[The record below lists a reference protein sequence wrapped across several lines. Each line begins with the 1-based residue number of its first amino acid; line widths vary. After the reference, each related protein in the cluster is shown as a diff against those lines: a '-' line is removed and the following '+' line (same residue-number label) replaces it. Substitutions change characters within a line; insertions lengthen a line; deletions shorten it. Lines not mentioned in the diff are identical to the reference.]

1 MTTDAIQT
9 GSWRTELRQVLL
21 ENSAGYRKI
30 NSSIRR
36 ISYDIARRRKHSS
49 IWWYDFRRPF
59 RVIEC
64 KQIFAGQERKV
75 FDNGGDD
82 SLLNMETYTLT
93 SASDTVRHYEY
104 IFTEDFFNNGK
115 PIE

>member
-1 MTTDAIQT
+1 M
-9 GSWRTELRQVLL
+9 
-21 ENSAGYRKI
+21 
-30 NSSIRR
+30 
-36 ISYDIARRRKHSS
+36 ISYDIARRTKHSS
-49 IWWYDFRRPF
+49 IWWYGFRRPF

>member
-1 MTTDAIQT
+1 M
-9 GSWRTELRQVLL
+9 V
-21 ENSAGYRKI
+21 Y
-30 NSSIRR
+30 
-36 ISYDIARRRKHSS
+36 
-49 IWWYDFRRPF
+49 FRRPF
-59 RVIEC
+59 RVGEC

-82 SLLNMETYTLT
+82 SLLNMENYTLT
-93 SASDTVRHYEY
+93 SASDTGRHYEY

>member
-1 MTTDAIQT
+1 M
-9 GSWRTELRQVLL
+9 V
-21 ENSAGYRKI
+21 Y
-30 NSSIRR
+30 
-36 ISYDIARRRKHSS
+36 
-49 IWWYDFRRPF
+49 FRRPF
-59 RVIEC
+59 RMVEC